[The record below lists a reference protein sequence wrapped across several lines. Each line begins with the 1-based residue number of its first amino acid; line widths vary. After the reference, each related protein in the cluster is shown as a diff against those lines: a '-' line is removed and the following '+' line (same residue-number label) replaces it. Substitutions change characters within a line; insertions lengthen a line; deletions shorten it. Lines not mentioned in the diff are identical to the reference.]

1 MKVSAILVAA
11 TQAAP
16 SSMHQWMVDNW
27 WATAVETFNFAS
39 TNWEKFS
46 AAVDGVRVK
55 LGIRGYSAEI
65 IFGHFRVEIMGDF
78 RKSGPFP
85 SLIPGSFP
93 SQNYGKC
100 LLG

>member
-27 WATAVETFNFAS
+27 WTTAVETFNFAS

-55 LGIRGYSAEI
+55 L
-65 IFGHFRVEIMGDF
+65 
-78 RKSGPFP
+78 
-85 SLIPGSFP
+85 
-93 SQNYGKC
+93 
-100 LLG
+100 

>member
-39 TNWEKFS
+39 TNWENFS
-46 AAVDGVRVK
+46 AAVDGVSN
-55 LGIRGYSAEI
+55 GQI
-65 IFGHFRVEIMGDF
+65 ISDKI
-78 RKSGPFP
+78 
-85 SLIPGSFP
+85 
-93 SQNYGKC
+93 N
-100 LLG
+100 

>member
-55 LGIRGYSAEI
+55 LLGVILPKLYLA
-65 IFGHFRVEIMGDF
+65 IFE
-78 RKSGPFP
+78 
-85 SLIPGSFP
+85 
-93 SQNYGKC
+93 
-100 LLG
+100 